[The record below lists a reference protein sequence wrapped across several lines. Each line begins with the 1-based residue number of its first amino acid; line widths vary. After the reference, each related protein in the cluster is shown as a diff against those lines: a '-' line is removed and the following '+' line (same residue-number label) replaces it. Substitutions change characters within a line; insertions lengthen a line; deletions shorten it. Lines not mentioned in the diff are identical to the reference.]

1 MAVVANSLMV
11 QSSMFGKSRS
21 LSVSGHFFSH
31 HLTLFH
37 KLVARKHLLE
47 SSHGLVFTVA
57 QAMVSRQR
65 ACLTSAAGTTCQS
78 LANL

>member
-21 LSVSGHFFSH
+21 LS
-31 HLTLFH
+31 
-37 KLVARKHLLE
+37 LVARKHLLE